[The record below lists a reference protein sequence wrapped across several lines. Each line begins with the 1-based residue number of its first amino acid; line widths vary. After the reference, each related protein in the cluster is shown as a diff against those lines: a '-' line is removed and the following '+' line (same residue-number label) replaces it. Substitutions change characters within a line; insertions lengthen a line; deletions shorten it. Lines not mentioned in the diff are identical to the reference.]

1 MASLSIDQFEAQARD
16 QGLLLRLQV
25 SRPLGL
31 WTLRLV
37 VAQPLDDGRAQLLGE
52 MKAWAHGGERGLQ
65 LDTMRVVP
73 KAPVGVGALVWSATL
88 AWALEATP
96 CRQARLLAI
105 EDDPRQH
112 RRLVRYF
119 QGLGFLPTRR
129 LGSAPADLPL
139 RLIWGG
145 AGLLM
150 VGECQAVLD
159 RASQRWERLRQVQP
173 SGGCGSDGTAA

>member
-1 MASLSIDQFEAQARD
+1 MKQSPTLEQLERQARER
-16 QGLLLRLQV
+16 GLLLRLQV

-37 VAQPLDDGRAQLLGE
+37 VAEAAGEGRARLLAE

-65 LDTMRVVP
+65 LDTMRVLPAVP
-73 KAPVGVGALVWSATL
+73 PGVGALVWAATM

-105 EDDPRQH
+105 EDDSRQH

-119 QGLGFLPTRR
+119 QALGFTSTRR
-129 LGSAPADLPL
+129 LGAAPMDLPL

-145 AGLLM
+145 AGQLM
-150 VGECQAVLD
+150 VGECNAILN
-159 RASQRWERLRQVQP
+159 RAAERWRRTQQ
-173 SGGCGSDGTAA
+173 G